1 MSEGPSST
9 CSLCS
14 SQNSL
19 IQHTGDKQVLS
30 ACDQKGCQHLG
41 CVCLSY
47 PGKDKDLQVAVRGTW
62 SHDLG
67 DHSSALE
74 TNAAL
79 ALGLRYTAGQPR
91 EQKA

>member
-1 MSEGPSST
+1 MRPGPSLLVHQNLVGRVST
-9 CSLCS
+9 EYRSTRRHS
-14 SQNSL
+14 K
-19 IQHTGDKQVLS
+19 D
-30 ACDQKGCQHLG
+30 
-41 CVCLSY
+41 
-47 PGKDKDLQVAVRGTW
+47 GKDKDLQVAVRGTW

-79 ALGLRYTAGQPR
+79 ALGLRYTTGQPR